1 MGEVV
6 QGLPVLFS
14 ALVVLAPGHVVLRA
28 SFGQADEAPEV
39 GDHHVHVL
47 LAGVG
52 QPAVVP
58 RGENA
63 TLLVA
68 TKAIFERMSRL
79 RSYIRSDVRGVV
91 DVVTRAL
98 TGSRGTMEVI
108 SETSTEALMDDLS
121 SLDTGFRITGF
132 SGNRVELEFID

>member
-1 MGEVV
+1 
-6 QGLPVLFS
+6 
-14 ALVVLAPGHVVLRA
+14 
-28 SFGQADEAPEV
+28 
-39 GDHHVHVL
+39 
-47 LAGVG
+47 
-52 QPAVVP
+52 
-58 RGENA
+58 
-63 TLLVA
+63 VA